1 MTNFISEFGSL
12 AKLKTLSYFG
22 KNKKILLVTG
32 KDSFARCGAKT
43 IVEKILEDQNT
54 IQFSNFFV
62 NPKLD
67 DAISGAK
74 LAREEKIDII
84 IGIGGG
90 SVIDMAKLIKA
101 LYLSKDKEINL
112 IKGNLRLSDPKIPL
126 IAIPTTAGSGSEAT
140 HFAVVYI
147 GEDKYSLASEYLLP
161 NAVILDGELVTTA
174 SRYQKT
180 CSALDAM
187 AQAIESFWAVG
198 STQESRQFSLTA
210 LKLGWGILPNFISGN
225 CSPEITQNMLLA
237 SNFAG
242 KAINISKTTSAH
254 AWSYAF
260 TSKLN
265 VPHGHAVWLTLPQI
279 FEIHAH
285 ANESQV
291 IDKRGLDHLRNMI
304 RNLSNVLKLTHTE
317 NYASQLFTFLQSI
330 EIESN
335 MAKLGADSNS
345 IRSLICNLVN
355 LERMQNNPVNLN
367 NFRNDIF
374 HLDK

>member
-1 MTNFISEFGSL
+1 MTNFISEFGGL
-12 AKLKTLSYFG
+12 AKLKTLNYFG
-22 KNKKILLVTG
+22 NNKKILLVTG
-32 KDSFARCGAKT
+32 KDSFAKCGAKT
-43 IVEKILEDQNT
+43 IFEKILKDQNT

-62 NPKLD
+62 NPKLH
-67 DAISGAK
+67 DAIRGAK
-74 LAREEKIDII
+74 LAREKKIDII

-101 LYLSKDKEINL
+101 LYLSKDNEIDL
-112 IKGNLRLSDPKIPL
+112 IRGNLRLSDPKIPL

-147 GEDKYSLASEYLLP
+147 GEEKYSLASEYLQP
-161 NAVILDGELVTTA
+161 NAVVLDGKLVITA
-174 SRYQKT
+174 SRYQKS

-187 AQAIESFWAVG
+187 AQAIESLWAVG
-198 STQESRQFSLTA
+198 STEESRQFSLTA
-210 LKLGWGILPNFISGN
+210 LKLGWQILPDFISDN
-225 CSPEITQNMLLA
+225 CSPEITQKMLLA

-254 AWSYAF
+254 AWSYAL

-265 VPHGHAVWLTLPQI
+265 IPHGHAVWLTLPQI

-291 IDKRGLDHLRNMI
+291 IDKRGLEHLQHI
-304 RNLSNVLKLTHTE
+304 IETLSNILKLTHTE
-317 NYASQLFTFLQSI
+317 NYAHQLLSFLQSI
-330 EIESN
+330 EIESD
-335 MAKLGADSNS
+335 MARLGANTHS

-367 NFRNDIF
+367 IFKKDIF